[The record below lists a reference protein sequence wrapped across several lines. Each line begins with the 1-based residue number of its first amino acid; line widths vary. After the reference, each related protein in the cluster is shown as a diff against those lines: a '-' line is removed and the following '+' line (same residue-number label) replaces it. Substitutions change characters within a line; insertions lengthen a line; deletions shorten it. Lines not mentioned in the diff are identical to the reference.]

1 MWYCLSWES
10 PAPQEVR
17 PRSTTHLSASGCQAS
32 SSSRLTRGARGRGLS
47 GLCPG
52 GADHVS
58 ARACVS
64 RPQRG
69 RRKRLKVCS
78 HCCKP
83 EELGLEGRE
92 TGWTP
97 GHLESLQVCWVR
109 EATGATKN
117 WQLLEPAPEVA
128 FSEEG
133 YPRASASAQA
143 QFFPPKAA
151 PASNLH
157 RPHMGLRAQTP
168 RKAEDL
174 GPGCLDHS
182 QKVNGS
188 VGFPLPSLPLS
199 SH

>member
-1 MWYCLSWES
+1 M
-10 PAPQEVR
+10 
-17 PRSTTHLSASGCQAS
+17 
-32 SSSRLTRGARGRGLS
+32 
-47 GLCPG
+47 
-52 GADHVS
+52 
-58 ARACVS
+58 
-64 RPQRG
+64 
-69 RRKRLKVCS
+69 CS

-83 EELGLEGRE
+83 EELGLEGGE

-133 YPRASASAQA
+133 YPRALASAQA

-157 RPHMGLRAQTP
+157 RAYVP
-168 RKAEDL
+168 RPL
-174 GPGCLDHS
+174 GRQRTWLPG
-182 QKVNGS
+182 
-188 VGFPLPSLPLS
+188 PLPKSKWLCRLPPPFPSPAPLTDSLLPP
-199 SH
+199 